1 MIKLHT
7 ILKLSA
13 LIFLLSACSKA
24 DHIMKSSQAICDTKQ
39 CPTIAFK
46 INEKTKALSLFIDVE
61 NDDSEIE
68 QVDLVLN
75 GQQNVFKLS
84 DENVENSNTGKS
96 TYLVLN
102 VKKDLVDSLVS
113 ADNSSISIKTK
124 NGTFTGVI
132 RNGQQDSELY
142 KAAKEFKS
150 NLN

>member
-1 MIKLHT
+1 
-7 ILKLSA
+7 
-13 LIFLLSACSKA
+13 
-24 DHIMKSSQAICDTKQ
+24 MKSSQAICDTKQ

-75 GQQNVFKLS
+75 GQQNVYKLS

-96 TYLVLN
+96 TYIVLN
-102 VKKDLVDSLVS
+102 VKKELL
-113 ADNSSISIKTK
+113 DNLISSEKSSVSIKTK
-124 NGTFTGVI
+124 NGTFTGIV
-132 RNGQQDSELY
+132 RSGQQESELY
-142 KAAKEFKS
+142 KAVKEFKN

>member
-1 MIKLHT
+1 MKIK
-7 ILKLSA
+7 ILLLA
-13 LIFLLSACSKA
+13 LTVSLLSACSTTKEPTMVA
-24 DHIMKSSQAICDTKQ
+24 SKSICSTEQ
-39 CPTIAFK
+39 CPVVAIKQSENKNYSIF
-46 INEKTKALSLFIDVE
+46 FDVE

-75 GQQNVFKLS
+75 GQQNVYKLS

-102 VKKDLVDSLVS
+102 VKKGLVDSLVS
-113 ADNSSISIKTK
+113 SSNSSVMVKTK

-132 RNGQQDSELY
+132 RNGQQESELY
-142 KAAKEFKS
+142 KAAKDFKS